1 MRRPA
6 ISRRYVGL
14 AIALTAGAG
23 IGAGSLSACSTPA
36 QPATAPAAATAPAPS
51 TTSSAPSTPA
61 PSSVTAAQAASIAVR
76 TSPGTVGEVEQD
88 VESTGTVFD
97 VKIQHAD
104 GSETTVEVDAT
115 TGRVISSET
124 DGPDGQDGQPGDG
137 N

>member
-6 ISRRYVGL
+6 IRRRYVGVVV
-14 AIALTAGAG
+14 AVTAG
-23 IGAGSLSACSTPA
+23 IGVGSLSACSTA
-36 QPATAPAAATAPAPS
+36 VHPATAPAAATAPAPS
-51 TTSSAPSTPA
+51 ATSSTPA
-61 PSSVTAAQAASIAVR
+61 PSPLTAAQAASIAVR
-76 TSPGTVGEVEQD
+76 TSRGTVGDVEQD

-97 VKIQHAD
+97 VKIQHTD

-115 TGRVISSET
+115 TGKVISSET